1 MIFCHESF
9 ARRNLFVP
17 LYSLGIVLFPPY
29 GIALFG
35 KQWCCHVSKFCLG
48 MHWLPVQSR
57 RLWGHWDLARSPSA
71 QGSGSAARARL
82 RHSEKP
88 LWCLKEFHS
97 SVSTPCSGFLPPIL
111 HKRFAQ
117 QNDGVILTSPAGA
130 TSTEGAGCTEL
141 FCLAF
146 LRRERSKVPYIVRQ
160 CVEEIER
167 RGMEEVGIYR
177 VSGVATDIQALK
189 AAFDVSK

>member
-57 RLWGHWDLARSPSA
+57 RLWGPWDLARSPSA

-88 LWCLKEFHS
+88 LWCLKEFRS
-97 SVSTPCSGFLPPIL
+97 SVSTPCSGFLPP
-111 HKRFAQ
+111 H
-117 QNDGVILTSPAGA
+117 SPQEVCTAKWWGDFNQPGWGNKHWGRRLYW
-130 TSTEGAGCTEL
+130 TFLSGFFKEREIEGALHSAPVRGGDRAAWHGGGGHLPCLWGCNRYPGFES
-141 FCLAF
+141 CLWC
-146 LRRERSKVPYIVRQ
+146 Q
-160 CVEEIER
+160 
-167 RGMEEVGIYR
+167 
-177 VSGVATDIQALK
+177 
-189 AAFDVSK
+189 